1 MKVRITE
8 LAGICS
14 GFQPL
19 IHVLRF
25 YRARC
30 AQPSPAQAAQLGRVC
45 GAGGEYD
52 QHIVNTA
59 SLDIRL
65 QIWGDEGQS
74 AAACLVS
81 PNARCLVTGYGG
93 TLEMVS
99 GRHSPAQPSQPRQA
113 AEDGDMQHT
122 ATADNLMLGTQRYL
136 QTHRGSSALT
146 IV

>member
-1 MKVRITE
+1 M
-8 LAGICS
+8 
-14 GFQPL
+14 
-19 IHVLRF
+19 
-25 YRARC
+25 
-30 AQPSPAQAAQLGRVC
+30 C

-59 SLDIRL
+59 SLDITL

-99 GRHSPAQPSQPRQA
+99 GRHSPAQPAQPSPAQPSP

-122 ATADNLMLGTQRYL
+122 ATADNLMLGTLRYL
-136 QTHRGSSALT
+136 
-146 IV
+146 

>member
-1 MKVRITE
+1 MYWPGLNMKVRITE

-30 AQPSPAQAAQLGRVC
+30 AQPSPAQLGRVC

-59 SLDIRL
+59 SLDCRSGEMRAGTL
-65 QIWGDEGQS
+65 CRVQWV
-74 AAACLVS
+74 VS

-99 GRHSPAQPSQPRQA
+99 GRHSPAQPAQPSPASPAQPSR
-113 AEDGDMQHT
+113 AEPRMVICST
-122 ATADNLMLGTQRYL
+122 PPLR
-136 QTHRGSSALT
+136 
-146 IV
+146 II